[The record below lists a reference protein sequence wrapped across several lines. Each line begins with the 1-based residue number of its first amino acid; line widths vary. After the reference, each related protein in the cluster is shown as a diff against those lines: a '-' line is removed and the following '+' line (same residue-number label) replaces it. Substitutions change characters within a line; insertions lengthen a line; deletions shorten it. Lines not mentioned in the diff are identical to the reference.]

1 MIETSDAFGHA
12 LVEWVR
18 GDTTPEIVERD
29 DGVTEI
35 GAGPE
40 VYLMDHDEWP
50 KGEKLAM
57 RFVRGHVIDV
67 GCGGGRVARYLQEL
81 DCDVVAMDSSA
92 LAIKAARLFGVKK
105 TLCISIDEL
114 GERIHNFNTLILFG
128 NNLGAF
134 GTPARAKR
142 TLTSWAKYAAPDTRI
157 LMESTNPLSG
167 GAPVIDRAYCHKNLE
182 RGRAT
187 GQCRLRVW
195 YDRSPSP
202 WFSWFFASPSELTT
216 LLRGT
221 GWSVAGVLR
230 GRVNEPYVA
239 VLELD

>member
-1 MIETSDAFGHA
+1 MAETSDAFGNA
-12 LVEWVR
+12 LVHWVQ

-40 VYLMDHDEWP
+40 IYLMDHDEWP
-50 KGEKLAM
+50 EAERMALHFA
-57 RFVRGHVIDV
+57 RGRVIDV
-67 GCGGGRVARYLQEL
+67 GCGGGRVARHLQEL
-81 DCDVVAMDSSA
+81 DCDVVGMDSSP

-105 TLCISIDEL
+105 TLCLSIHQL
-114 GERIHNFNTLILFG
+114 GEQINDYNTLILFG

-134 GTPARAKR
+134 GTPERAKR
-142 TLTSWAKYAAPDTRI
+142 TLTSWAKKAAPGTRI
-157 LMESTNPLSG
+157 LLESTNPLSG
-167 GAPVIDRAYCHKNLE
+167 GAPVIDRAYCLKNRE
-182 RGRAT
+182 RGRAL

-202 WFSWFFASPSELTT
+202 WFSWFFASPSEVKT

-221 GWSVAGVLR
+221 GWSVLEVLR
-230 GRVNEPYVA
+230 GSADEPYVA
-239 VLELD
+239 VLELT